1 MEKMA
6 AIKVDNLTY
15 QYANSSFPALQD
27 INLEVQAG
35 EFVLLAGAS
44 GSGKTSL
51 LRAINGAIPH
61 FYAGFIKGEVYLDNQ
76 AVSSLDHRQRVQS
89 AGLLHQD
96 ADSQLVMNS
105 VTAEIAFGMEN
116 MGLPVKLIRRKIAE
130 LTSALNLNQDNHK
143 RTADLSAGQKQRVAL
158 AALSAMQPQIL
169 LLDEPTS
176 QVDPVAAE
184 EILTII
190 RRLNEDTGI
199 TIIMAEQRLERCL
212 HLADRYLVME
222 NGQIKG
228 DFKKA
233 DDMARWAIENNCP
246 FVPPVPRVFALVGQP
261 SIPTTVK
268 EGRRLLRELDTFSKD
283 VSDHKHGSTQLKNH
297 QICHPEEPQATKDLF
312 RKSEILHLPL
322 TRFFAIPQND
332 TLKST
337 FSIVTNASSV
347 SQPSCSDYIVEM
359 NKVSYTWPHG
369 SKALRQV
376 DFKLPAQAITAL
388 IGDNGAGKTT
398 LLKHII
404 GLIKPDRGSVKV
416 MGRNTLQLD
425 VEDLAAEV
433 GYLSQQPDDYLFLPT
448 VREEISF
455 SRHKL
460 GRGTAETEKQLI
472 QRLELQEYLEC
483 NPRDLSTGQRQ
494 RVALASILLSKP
506 EILLLDEPTRGM
518 DYNLKAKLGEI
529 LKEFVQTGVT
539 ILLVS
544 HDSEFIAE
552 YADEVVLMSAGK
564 IIAQGTTAEM
574 LDGSIY
580 YAPQVNRL
588 FNGLHE
594 QVLTVEQ
601 GVKLLKR
608 YRLGV
613 NDWN

>member
-1 MEKMA
+1 MA

-35 EFVLLAGAS
+35 EFVLLAGGS

-61 FYAGFIKGEVYLDNQ
+61 FYAGFITGQVYLDNQ
-76 AVSSLDHRQRVQS
+76 AVSSLDQRQRVQT

-96 ADSQLVMNS
+96 ADSQLIMNS
-105 VTAEIAFGMEN
+105 ITAEIAFGMEN
-116 MGLPVKLIRRKIAE
+116 MGMPVKIIRKRVAE
-130 LTSALNLNQDNHK
+130 LNSALSLNQDNHK

-158 AALSAMQPQIL
+158 AALLAMQPQIL

-199 TIIMAEQRLERCL
+199 TIIMAEQRLERCM

-222 NGQIKG
+222 KGQIKG

-233 DDMARWAIENNCP
+233 DNMARWAIENNCP
-246 FVPPVPRVFALVGQP
+246 FVPPVPRVFALAGQV
-261 SIPTTVK
+261 SIPATVK
-268 EGRRLLRELDTFSKD
+268 EGRQLLR
-283 VSDHKHGSTQLKNH
+283 GLK
-297 QICHPEEPQATKDLF
+297 P
-312 RKSEILHLPL
+312 
-322 TRFFAIPQND
+322 
-332 TLKST
+332 
-337 FSIVTNASSV
+337 FSINDAGHRNGSSMR
-347 SQPSCSDYIVEM
+347 QPTCSDYIVEM
-359 NKVSYTWPHG
+359 KQVSYAYPHG

-376 DFKLPAQAITAL
+376 DFKLAAQAITAL

-416 MGRNTLQLD
+416 MGRDTLHLD

-455 SRHKL
+455 SRRKL
-460 GRGTAETEKQLI
+460 GRGTAATEKQLI
-472 QRLELQEYLEC
+472 NKLGLQEHMDC

-506 EILLLDEPTRGM
+506 KILLLDEPTRGM
-518 DYNLKAKLGEI
+518 DYNLKAELGEI

-552 YADEVVLMSAGK
+552 YADEVALMSDGE
-564 IIAQGTTAEM
+564 IIAQGSTGEM
-574 LDGSIY
+574 LSGSFY

-588 FNGLHE
+588 FIGLHE
-594 QVLTVEQ
+594 QVLTVGQ
-601 GVKLLKR
+601 GVELLQK
-608 YRLGV
+608 YRAGSEG
-613 NDWN
+613 D

>member
-1 MEKMA
+1 MA
-6 AIKVDNLTY
+6 VIKVDNLTY
-15 QYANSSFPALQD
+15 QYANSSIPALQD

-35 EFVLLAGAS
+35 EFVLLAGGS

-61 FYAGFIKGEVYLDNQ
+61 FYAGFIKGQVYLDNQ
-76 AVSSLDHRQRVQS
+76 AVSSLDQRQRVQT

-96 ADSQLVMNS
+96 ADSQLIMNS

-116 MGLPVKLIRRKIAE
+116 MGLPVKLIRRRIAE
-130 LTSALNLNQDNHK
+130 LNSALNLNQDNHK

-158 AALSAMQPQIL
+158 AALLAMQPQIL

-176 QVDPVAAE
+176 QVDPVAVE

-233 DDMARWAIENNCP
+233 DDMARWAVENRCP
-246 FVPPVPRVFALVGQP
+246 FVPPVPRVFALAGQP
-261 SIPTTVK
+261 SIPATVK
-268 EGRRLLRELDTFSKD
+268 EGRQLLRELKTFPTND
-283 VSDHKHGSTQLKNH
+283 DDHRNGSTQLQKHHKCN
-297 QICHPEEPQATKDLF
+297 PEEQAMKDLF
-312 RKSEILHLPL
+312 RKSVILPL
-322 TRFFAIPQND
+322 PPTGFFAIAQKD
-332 TLKST
+332 RLEST
-337 FSIVTNASSV
+337 FVVTNGSSMK
-347 SQPSCSDYIVEM
+347 QPTCSDYIVEM
-359 NKVSYTWPHG
+359 NQVSYTYPHG
-369 SKALRQV
+369 GKALRQV
-376 DFKLPAQAITAL
+376 DFKLPSQVITAL

-404 GLIKPDRGSVKV
+404 GLIKPDRGRVKV
-416 MGRNTLQLD
+416 LGGDTLHLD
-425 VEDLAAEV
+425 VEDLASGV

-455 SRHKL
+455 SRRKL

-472 QRLELQEYLEC
+472 YRLGLQDYLDC

-506 EILLLDEPTRGM
+506 KILLLDEPTRGM
-518 DYNLKAKLGEI
+518 DYNLKAELGEI

-552 YADEVVLMSAGK
+552 YADEVALMSTGE
-564 IIAQGTTAEM
+564 IIAQGSTGEM
-574 LDGSIY
+574 LSGSIY

-601 GVKLLKR
+601 GVGLLKD
-608 YRLGV
+608 YRVRSEG
-613 NDWN
+613 D